1 MMDRETEPTHEDGSQ
16 GSVHTTG
23 EAMSDERSQDFESPT
38 QSGALA
44 VDGSADAQPTV
55 VTERPGT
62 EAFAAPDAGTR
73 VDGPP
78 APGEAPRA
86 GFEPPLATEPPFVAP
101 EPSSPWTSPVMAA
114 PAKKSGAGKV
124 VAIAVASGLLAGA
137 VGGVG
142 AYAIAERA
150 DGSPAYTSAGSVLPQ
165 TDAELSSRPEG
176 SIAAVAAAV
185 LPTVVQIEEQG
196 QGGGGTGSGFV
207 IREDGYIL
215 TNNHVVEGAANGGS
229 LTVRFQDGTSVPATI
244 VGRDSSYDLAVIKVD
259 KTGLPTATLGNSD
272 GIVVGDATIAV
283 GSPLGLEG
291 TVTSGIVSALNRP
304 VTAGGSGESSFINA
318 IQTDAAINPGNSGGP
333 LLDAEGKVIG
343 VNSAIA
349 SLGASEGAQSG
360 SIGLGFSIP
369 INQAKRVADE
379 IIQTGKS
386 SHPIIGVSVNTQYTG
401 EGAQIGEVTADGP
414 AAAAGLKSGDI
425 IVKVG
430 DRQVSDST
438 ELIVAIRTYAPG
450 DTITLTLQDGKTVE
464 VTLGSDSSVG

>member
-1 MMDRETEPTHEDGSQ
+1 
-16 GSVHTTG
+16 
-23 EAMSDERSQDFESPT
+23 
-38 QSGALA
+38 
-44 VDGSADAQPTV
+44 
-55 VTERPGT
+55 
-62 EAFAAPDAGTR
+62 
-73 VDGPP
+73 
-78 APGEAPRA
+78 
-86 GFEPPLATEPPFVAP
+86 
-101 EPSSPWTSPVMAA
+101 MAA